1 MYQVRNPTSGQV
13 MKFRLCDTRGLED
26 GQGIDANDIA
36 YLLDGNL
43 PDGFHVCLTYYYNG
57 CILISVSRN

>member
-1 MYQVRNPTSGQV
+1 

-43 PDGFHVCLTYYYNG
+43 PDGFQVGLTYYYNG